1 MLVVTQIV
9 VVKIAVVKTV
19 IVNENSKDMER
30 RTRNNE

>member
-1 MLVVTQIV
+1 VIIQIV
-9 VVKIAVVKTV
+9 NVKIAVVKTV

>member
-1 MLVVTQIV
+1 
-9 VVKIAVVKTV
+9 VKIAVVKTV